1 MQGLFAA
8 MGNGGAMSAV
18 GRQAQERSR
27 RFDEWLQYVTTDP
40 SLTYEQR
47 AAKLAAWRQ
56 APEGT
61 YAHPREEHLIPVRRL
76 VESLHCRVPRTG
88 CCSAPSILSPAFA
101 HPPAAPHPAPPA
113 AARGVRSGQ
122 GRRRQARV

>member
-1 MQGLFAA
+1 
-8 MGNGGAMSAV
+8 MGNGGPISPV
-18 GRQAQERSR
+18 GRQAQEKSR

-61 YAHPREEHLIPVRRL
+61 YAHPREEHLIPVRGGAEWVCWSCVGVAGWVGR
-76 VESLHCRVPRTG
+76 G
-88 CCSAPSILSPAFA
+88 GGPAL
-101 HPPAAPHPAPPA
+101 
-113 AARGVRSGQ
+113 
-122 GRRRQARV
+122 